1 MPKQT
6 FFNLPPEKQARFLE
20 IAIAEFAANDYQ
32 NASISRIVAQAGIAK
47 GSFYQYFEN
56 KAELY
61 RYLLDLGGQEKAAL
75 FQATPPAPDQSIF
88 AYLRQLFQAGVAFE
102 LSQPQLSQIG
112 YRAVKSDALPEDF
125 LVEARAG
132 GRAFFANLVAEG
144 QRQGSIDPTLDTDLA
159 AFVFNT
165 IFLELGRYLLARFGE
180 EEEDNGRFPHA
191 TASEPLFAQVL
202 QILEKGFSPPDPK
215 GFGNP

>member
-6 FFNLPPEKQARFLE
+6 FHNLPPEKKTRFLE

-75 FQATPPAPDQSIF
+75 FRATRPEAEQSVF

-102 LSQPQLSQIG
+102 LSQPELSQIG
-112 YRAVKSDALPEDF
+112 YRAVKGDGLPDDF
-125 LVEARAG
+125 LAEARSG
-132 GRAFFANLVAEG
+132 GRAFFTDLVAEG
-144 QRQGSIDPTLDTDLA
+144 QRQGSIDPTLDPDLA
-159 AFVFNT
+159 AFIFNT
-165 IFLELGRYLLARFGE
+165 IFL
-180 EEEDNGRFPHA
+180 
-191 TASEPLFAQVL
+191 SVL
-202 QILEKGFSPPDPK
+202 QK
-215 GFGNP
+215 